1 MIEVPAAALNAHSVA
16 RSCDFL
22 SIGTNDLVQYTLAAD
37 RQNPDVAERAVAHH
51 PAVVRLVARVVTAA
65 HAAGIPVDVCGE
77 AAGDPQML
85 PLLVGLGVDE
95 LSVSPARIAVT
106 RRMIRVAVG
115 AARAAGGSRR
125 ACVDDRSRGGRGVAG
140 GSRSSAQVKVW
151 SRSGDRV
158 ESL

>member
-16 RSCDFL
+16 HSCDFL

-95 LSVSPARIAVT
+95 LSVSPARIAAT
-106 RRMIRVAVG
+106 RRMIRSLSVQRAR
-115 AARAAGGSRR
+115 RAAADALASST
-125 ACVDDRSRGGRGVAG
+125 AAEVAAV
-140 GSRSSAQVKVW
+140 SLAVLEECSAQ
-151 SRSGDRV
+151 RLEQTGDRV